1 MTRMVTEPAART
13 EPYEVLNRLIAS
25 WQDEIVAA
33 VQQSIR
39 IPSVAG
45 PSSTEAP
52 NGPGVKEAL
61 VQSLALAESMGFRTN
76 MPDPLVGY
84 AEYGQGDEMVA
95 VLGHLDVVPAG
106 DGWTVPP
113 FAGIIREGRLYGR
126 GAVDDKGPILGA
138 LFALRALKEAG
149 LPLQRRIRVIF
160 GTDEETGC
168 TDMARYKMTE
178 ELPVA
183 GFTPDGQYPA
193 INAEKG
199 ILTFRIRCPIG
210 AHGVVQLHAAQGGS
224 ATNTVPDKAFIH
236 YLDEDGIL
244 QKLRCQ
250 GKTAHSSLPHLGQN
264 AIAILVDEA
273 QELKLAPG
281 LKKAIGF
288 IRQKIGYE
296 IHGNSL
302 GIQFEDAPS
311 GPLTCNLS
319 MLDYTAPW
327 LTWTVDIRYPVTMDG
342 QALIQS
348 LERQIREE
356 GYEMELLTCRQ
367 PLYIPEDSPILKK
380 LGKAYFRQMLKPF
393 KPIGIGGGTYAKSL
407 PNIVA
412 FGPVFPDQPELC
424 HLPDEFMS
432 IRDLI
437 KNVQIMAAALWELAQ

>member
-1 MTRMVTEPAART
+1 MTRMVTEPVACI
-13 EPYEVLNRLIAS
+13 EPYEVLNRLIES

-45 PSSTEAP
+45 IPSAQAP
-52 NGPGVKEAL
+52 NGPEVKEAL
-61 VQSLALAESMGFRTN
+61 VQSLALARSIGFRTE

-106 DGWTVPP
+106 EGWTVPP
-113 FAGIIREGRLYGR
+113 FAGTIQEGRLYGR

-168 TDMARYKMTE
+168 ADMARYKMTE

-210 AHGVVQLHAAQGGS
+210 AQGAAQLQSAQGGN
-224 ATNTVPDKAFIH
+224 ATNTVPDKAFMH
-236 YLDEDGIL
+236 YLDDAGML
-244 QKLRCQ
+244 QRRSCQ

-264 AIAILVDEA
+264 AIAMLADEA
-273 QELKLAPG
+273 QALKLDPE

-296 IHGNSL
+296 THGKSL
-302 GIQFEDAPS
+302 GIQFEDGPS

-342 QALIQS
+342 QALIQT
-348 LERQIREE
+348 LETQIRDA
-356 GYEMELLTCRQ
+356 GYEMELLTCRK
-367 PLYIPEDSPILKK
+367 PLYIPEDSPILQK
-380 LGKAYFRQMLKPF
+380 LGIAYFRQMKKPF

-432 IRDLI
+432 ISDLI